1 MCLCVREKER
11 ESVFGC
17 VWVRERVCVYGC
29 ERERERETLY
39 VCDRERECV
48 CVCMS
53 EKENES
59 GESFSFPGKDTTTGT
74 RTHGLTISQGFHVNL
89 FDLSF
94 GIFLVD

>member
-1 MCLCVREKER
+1 M
-11 ESVFGC
+11 G
-17 VWVRERVCVYGC
+17 
-29 ERERERETLY
+29 ERETLY
-39 VCDRERECV
+39 VCDRESV

-53 EKENES
+53 EKENER

-74 RTHGLTISQGFHVNL
+74 RTHGFTISQGFHVNL